1 MTKFPLVGTLCLIF
15 AAPLATAQPQYTWGK
30 TSFPADALT
39 GVMGNIIAHPT
50 DANTIYQCTTGQ
62 IDPISLSMTTGDGLW
77 VSHDAGNSWSVLS
90 DSTFLSTYAIS
101 GLAICR
107 DFSNVMYAST
117 TEYGVFKTTDAG
129 QTWTAVNDGLP
140 FPHVNNSAVAI
151 AVDPTDPDRVYTSV
165 AQTGGL
171 DIFNLAPSHP
181 GFFTSTNGGNT
192 WTANHSGLP
201 ARSDS
206 LSDSKSR
213 TGVAT
218 SILVLPQAPNN
229 VLLGM
234 IDVHVNTV
242 LLFGS
247 KSATTSGRVFY
258 NGNHG
263 SGSFTEIG
271 SGLPSGI
278 TQGTQLGTSV
288 ARISSS
294 TMILSC
300 SSGPNIN
307 VWATHTGITA
317 DVDLV
322 GNSYVVNRSK
332 GPFNTT
338 TGAWSAR
345 NGALPYINNWTDPAS
360 SGTSTIKSI
369 AATTTSAVAVG
380 TGSMSDACLVG
391 TLRSDQGVASSNKT
405 KIFGSLDSGAS
416 NWIAAWDGGLNDSPT
431 LGYSEANAGSIVF
444 NADMSYAF
452 ASVTWSDALTTTPLT
467 TDNGIYRVYLR

>member
-1 MTKFPLVGTLCLIF
+1 MTKFPLVSVLCLVIT
-15 AAPLATAQPQYTWGK
+15 APLTAAQYTWNK
-30 TSFPADALT
+30 TSFPADSLS
-39 GVMGNIIAHPT
+39 GVMGNLVAHPT
-50 DANTIYQCTTGQ
+50 DADTLYQCTIGQ
-62 IDPISLSMTTGDGLW
+62 IDPISLSMTAGDGLW
-77 VSHDAGNSWSVLS
+77 VSHDTGNSWSTLS
-90 DSTFLSTYAIS
+90 DSTFLSSYAVS

-117 TEYGVFKTTDAG
+117 TEFGIFKTTDAG
-129 QTWTAVNDGLP
+129 QTWTAVNSGLP
-140 FPHVNNSAVAI
+140 FPHVNNTAVAI
-151 AVDPTDPDRVYTSV
+151 AVDPADPDRVYTSV

-171 DIFNLAPSHP
+171 DIFNLAPNHP
-181 GFFTSTNGGNT
+181 GFFVSTNGGNS
-192 WTANHSGLP
+192 WAANNTGLP

-218 SILVLPQAPNN
+218 SILVIPQSPNY

-247 KSATTSGRVFY
+247 KTATTSGRIFF
-258 NGNHG
+258 NGNRG
-263 SGSFTEIG
+263 NGSFSEIAA
-271 SGLPSGI
+271 GLPGGI
-278 TQGTQLGTSV
+278 TQGTQLGASV

-294 TMILSC
+294 TMTLSC
-300 SSGPNIN
+300 STGANIN

-338 TGAWSAR
+338 TGVWNAR
-345 NGALPYINNWTDPAS
+345 NGALPYVSNWTDPAS
-360 SGTSTIKSI
+360 TSTSTIISI
-369 AATTTSAVAVG
+369 GATTTSPVAVG
-380 TGSMSDACLVG
+380 TGSLSNACLVG
-391 TLRSDQGVASSNKT
+391 TLRSDQGNANSNKT
-405 KIFGSLDSGAS
+405 KVFGSLDSGAS
-416 NWIAAWDGGLNDSPT
+416 NWIATWDGGLDVSPT
-431 LGYSEANAGSIVF
+431 LGYSEANPGSIVF
-444 NADMSYAF
+444 NANMSYAF
-452 ASVTWSDALTTTPLT
+452 ASVAWSDSTTTAPMN